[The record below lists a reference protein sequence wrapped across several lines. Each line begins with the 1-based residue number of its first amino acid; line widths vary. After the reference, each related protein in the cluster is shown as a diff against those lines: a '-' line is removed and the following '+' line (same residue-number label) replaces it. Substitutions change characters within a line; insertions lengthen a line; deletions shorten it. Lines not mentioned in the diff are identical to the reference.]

1 MVYYTIF
8 RHALVDPNL
17 AVRFPKSDLDIIR
30 DLPSHNDAKFT
41 NHARDS
47 LAEACSK
54 IENINGND
62 LRSAQSMAAHFE
74 AAKSQIRNQLN
85 EHYEAVLLELSDRGR
100 DVVQSEVIRLSYNN
114 AISSTDFD
122 LTILGKESPKR
133 ASMFINQSCENAM
146 HAPRLNESK
155 SITIRE
161 EIAEAVNNGSVTFA
175 PHSIQ

>member
-100 DVVQSEVIRLSYNN
+100 DVVKSEVIRLSYNN

-122 LTILGKESPKR
+122 LNPRKIYLEPGQSSFWVPVIYRHVPPVCTMVARRS
-133 ASMFINQSCENAM
+133 ASMFSC
-146 HAPRLNESK
+146 LS
-155 SITIRE
+155 
-161 EIAEAVNNGSVTFA
+161 AVVHGT
-175 PHSIQ
+175 